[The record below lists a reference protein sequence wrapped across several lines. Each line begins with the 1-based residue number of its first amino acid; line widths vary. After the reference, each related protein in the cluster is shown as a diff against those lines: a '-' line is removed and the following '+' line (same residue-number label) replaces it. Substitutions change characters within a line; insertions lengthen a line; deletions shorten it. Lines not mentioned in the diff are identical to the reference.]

1 MTKFLK
7 LIWKGKFNG
16 VEDLPIG
23 ELPKNAV
30 RFEEPESA
38 EELAKE
44 TRRFLIPV
52 VIFLLIVIFL
62 RIKINGF
69 FGVSDVIN
77 IFGIILIPFSI
88 LPHEYLHAIFFP
100 KDAEVEMWYSIK
112 QRLAL
117 VTSTTAITKKRFIF
131 LSLFPNI
138 VFGFLPLIIW
148 IFIPSYMSFISGI
161 LFTFGFISLIMG
173 VGDFMNIYNT
183 IKQVPKGAMTQI
195 SGFNSYWFF
204 KEK

>member
-1 MTKFLK
+1 MK

-23 ELPKNAV
+23 ELSENAV

-44 TRRFLIPV
+44 TRIFLIPV

-69 FGVSDVIN
+69 FGVRDVIN
-77 IFGIILIPFSI
+77 ILGIILIPFSI

-138 VFGFLPLIIW
+138 VFGFLPFIIW
-148 IFIPSYMSFISGI
+148 IFIPVDMSFISGI

-173 VGDFMNIYNT
+173 VGDFMNVYNT

-204 KEK
+204 EEK

>member
-1 MTKFLK
+1 MAKFLK

-16 VEDLPIG
+16 VEDLPID
-23 ELPKNAV
+23 ELPENAV

-62 RIKINGF
+62 RIKTNGF
-69 FGVSDVIN
+69 FGVSDVLN

-117 VTSTTAITKKRFIF
+117 VTSNTAITKKRFIF
-131 LSLFPNI
+131 LSIFPNI
-138 VFGFLPLIIW
+138 VFGFL
-148 IFIPSYMSFISGI
+148 F
-161 LFTFGFISLIMG
+161 
-173 VGDFMNIYNT
+173 
-183 IKQVPKGAMTQI
+183 
-195 SGFNSYWFF
+195 
-204 KEK
+204 

>member
-1 MTKFLK
+1 M
-7 LIWKGKFNG
+7 
-16 VEDLPIG
+16 D
-23 ELPKNAV
+23 
-30 RFEEPESA
+30 
-38 EELAKE
+38 
-44 TRRFLIPV
+44 
-52 VIFLLIVIFL
+52 
-62 RIKINGF
+62 F

-117 VTSTTAITKKRFIF
+117 VTSNTAITKKRFIF
-131 LSLFPNI
+131 LSIFPNI

>member
-1 MTKFLK
+1 MK

-161 LFTFGFISLIMG
+161 LFAFGFISLIMG

>member
-117 VTSTTAITKKRFIF
+117 VTSTTAITKQRFIF

>member
-1 MTKFLK
+1 MK

-77 IFGIILIPFSI
+77 IFGTILIPFSI

>member
-1 MTKFLK
+1 MK

-148 IFIPSYMSFISGI
+148 IFIPIYMSFISGI

>member
-1 MTKFLK
+1 MK

-30 RFEEPESA
+30 RFEEPEAA